1 MKKTTKFHI
10 NCQIFSDLFCYNFKV
25 LIGYISQFGY
35 SLSLVSLES
44 FRSFLAP
51 ISYRWGC

>member
-25 LIGYISQFGY
+25 LIGYISPFGY